1 MHFLRLLSTP
11 FSFHQ
16 QYYFLPPPHTNL
28 SFYFYTC
35 FHPWDSM
42 GFLWNPEPKKNEGIK
57 LSEEKICCRRW
68 TTGSTSKTPLAVPS
82 LQAQHPSPTSGKV
95 VHFQGGGFFFPPSN
109 PPLLYT
115 VSEDVPLFLQQKDRR
130 GVFFLCSHLQYT
142 TQGFIPLQEH
152 TMKGFNPSARATFF
166 FLSLH
171 PSLLSTLYLHGRLHF
186 PPSLHFHNSH

>member
-11 FSFHQ
+11 FLFHQ

-95 VHFQGGGFFFPPSN
+95 VHFQGGGFFFSPLKPSITIYGLWRC
-109 PPLLYT
+109 PTLPSTEGSKRSIFSLFTSPIHYTRLY
-115 VSEDVPLFLQQKDRR
+115 S
-130 GVFFLCSHLQYT
+130 
-142 TQGFIPLQEH
+142 
-152 TMKGFNPSARATFF
+152 SARA
-166 FLSLH
+166 
-171 PSLLSTLYLHGRLHF
+171 YYERV
-186 PPSLHFHNSH
+186 